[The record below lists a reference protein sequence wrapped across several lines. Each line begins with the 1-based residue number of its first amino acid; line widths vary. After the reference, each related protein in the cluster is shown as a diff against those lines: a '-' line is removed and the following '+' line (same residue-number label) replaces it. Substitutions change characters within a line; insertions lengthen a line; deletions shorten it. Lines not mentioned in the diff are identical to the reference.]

1 MWQRVDQPEVLA
13 TVEELEPVARNAL
26 LSDPGPYW
34 CCSLCDYESSI
45 EWVDDHLEEVYVST
59 PLLLRQLRRA
69 FL

>member
-45 EWVDDHLEEVYVST
+45 EWVDDHLEEV
-59 PLLLRQLRRA
+59 
-69 FL
+69 